1 MTNSGEE
8 FLHSSIEELTLTF
21 IENLTQQIDYKD
33 SEKDLSFDANICV
46 IWILITRPLCNKVK
60 LFDPSKCLVN
70 VLECNAIENIN

>member
-33 SEKDLSFDANICV
+33 SEKDLSY
-46 IWILITRPLCNKVK
+46 
-60 LFDPSKCLVN
+60 
-70 VLECNAIENIN
+70 